1 MNYKLY
7 SLSESCLEFAVSI
20 GSLTPC
26 LSNLGFFFGDILFF
40 IGKMVGAIVSSSDE
54 QALTCC
60 DGEFW
65 FYLGLI

>member
-40 IGKMVGAIVSSSDE
+40 IGKMVGAIVSSSD
-54 QALTCC
+54 
-60 DGEFW
+60 
-65 FYLGLI
+65 